1 MGAHVSI
8 GGNNDCMAAL
18 FIGHAAIILAAV
30 EELRI
35 DKRLK
40 NVVIRLSDF
49 KSKRGVCCLRR

>member
-1 MGAHVSI
+1 MTIWIASYI
-8 GGNNDCMAAL
+8 AY
-18 FIGHAAIILAAV
+18 AAIILAAV

-49 KSKRGVCCLRR
+49 KSKRGVCC